1 VNESIV
7 RIFLSER
14 EKRGR
19 SDLKT
24 RAIEFD
30 GHVAI
35 QISTIG

>member
-1 VNESIV
+1 VNESKV
-7 RIFLSER
+7 RIFFGEM

-35 QISTIG
+35 QISTTG